1 MTTTTS
7 AQTVEKSMRHE
18 NNALYCA
25 AVVPKN
31 NTGSFPI
38 YWLLITGLP
47 SQEDKSKLLEFE
59 KKLKESLHEILVD
72 HILEDTLVEQIS
84 TVDKW
89 RQIFRKEGF
98 QSMAVKQFM
107 PGVTDN
113 PAHIV
118 EEAIGIHSIAE
129 NIKVASGR
137 IYLNKG
143 HVETFAGS
151 EYKLFHPV
159 VERLEVFDLNKEIVS
174 DKFLQF
180 PEVTLTQP
188 DPPQPININISDE
201 ELNTLSKERLL
212 ALTVEEMKAIQKHFA
227 DPNVESERKK
237 IGLPTSPTDLE
248 LEVIA
253 QTWSEHCKHKIFNAD
268 IDFTDKSSAQPKKS
282 KIQSLYKSFI
292 QKATS
297 DLASKRKDLLSVFVD
312 NSGVVDWDDKHAI
325 CFKVETH
332 NSPSAL
338 EPYGG
343 SLTGILGVNRDV
355 IGTGLGA
362 KPIFNTDI
370 LCFAYPSDKLAQ
382 RPKLLPAK
390 TILDGVRK
398 GIQDGG
404 NKSGIPTVNGAIFF
418 DDRYRAKPLVF
429 CGTGGILPKKV
440 GDRLGYKKYAQ
451 PGDIVVMAGGRVGKD
466 GVHGATFSSESL
478 HEGSPVTAVQ
488 IGDPFTQ
495 KRLLDFVLE
504 ARDQNLITALTDN
517 GAGGLSS
524 SVGEMAELT
533 GGAKIDLESVPTK
546 YQGLAD
552 WEIIVS
558 ESQERMTI
566 ATNQFDKLKK
576 IADKHHVEVSAI
588 GVFNQS
594 GKFEVQRK
602 GKMIGALD
610 LKFLH
615 KGVPTLKLEAEYDP
629 PQSKPDAKLPQID
642 TAKTLLK
649 LLAHPNIA
657 NKETVVR
664 QYDHE
669 VQAMSVIKPL
679 MGQRQTAPCD
689 AAVITPVLSD
699 KRGLAVS
706 NGLAPRLSEMDAYV
720 MALSAVDEAV
730 RNLVCVGADPKTISL
745 LDNFCWPDPV
755 DSPKN
760 KLGKAY
766 LGMLVKTCQ
775 GLYDAVIAFEAPLIS
790 GKDSMKNDFDDGV
803 IRLSVPPTLLVSAIA
818 HVPNSEEA
826 VTMEFKGGGDSI
838 YLLRA
843 GTLGLSTSH
852 FEDVSDSNYKGTS
865 LPSLDLACAKDLYAK
880 LHKSMREKLIRS
892 AHDLS
897 EGGLAVALAE
907 CVIGS
912 EFGAAVSLDGLEE
925 TVAALFGEGPGHIV
939 FTGQKQD
946 ENKIEQIFGKS
957 NLIKIGEVTEK
968 PSLKILRD
976 KTELFDLDR
985 DALEQAW
992 NTQLP
997 FD

>member
-1 MTTTTS
+1 
-7 AQTVEKSMRHE
+7 MRHDKD
-18 NNALYCA
+18 ALYCA
-25 AVVPKN
+25 AVVPKK

-38 YWLLITGLP
+38 YWLLISGLP
-47 SQEDKSKLLEFE
+47 PQEDKSKLLAFE
-59 KKLKESLHEILVD
+59 KKLKESLNEILVD
-72 HILEDTLVEQIS
+72 AILEDTLIDAIGS
-84 TVDKW
+84 VDNW
-89 RQIFRKEGF
+89 RKLFLKEGF
-98 QSMAVKQFM
+98 KSMAVKQFM

-118 EEAIGIHSIAE
+118 EEAIQLHSIAE
-129 NIKVASGR
+129 KIKVASGR
-137 IYLNKG
+137 IYLNSDG
-143 HVETFAGS
+143 PISFGNS

-159 VERLEVFDLNKEIVS
+159 VERLAVFDLNTEIS
-174 DKFLQF
+174 TDSFPHF
-180 PEVTLTQP
+180 PEVSLTQP
-188 DPPQPININISDE
+188 DPPQPININISDD
-201 ELNTLSKERLL
+201 ELSALSKERLL

-227 DPNVESERKK
+227 DPKVESERKK
-237 IGLPTSPTDLE
+237 VGLPSSPTDLE

-253 QTWSEHCKHKIFNAD
+253 QTWSEHCKHKIFNAT
-268 IDFTDKSSAQPKKS
+268 IEFTDKSSPEPKKS
-282 KIQSLYKSFI
+282 KIESLYKSFI

-297 DLASKRKDLLSVFVD
+297 DLSHKRKDLLSVFVD
-312 NSGVVDWDDKHAI
+312 NSGVVDWDDTNAI

-370 LCFAYPSDKLAQ
+370 LCFAYPSDKLTQ
-382 RPKLLPAK
+382 RPKLLPAQ

-404 NKSGIPTVNGAIFF
+404 NKSGIPTVNGAVFF

-451 PGDIVVMAGGRVGKD
+451 PGDIIVMAGGRVGKD
-466 GVHGATFSSESL
+466 GVHGATFSSEAL

-552 WEIIVS
+552 WEIVVS

-566 ATNQFDKLKK
+566 ATNQFEKLKK

-588 GVFNQS
+588 GVFNES
-594 GKFEVQRK
+594 GKFEVARQ
-602 GKMIGALD
+602 GKLIGALE
-610 LKFLH
+610 LEFLH
-615 KGVPTLKLEAEYDP
+615 KGVPTLKLEAEYSP
-629 PQSKPDAKLPQID
+629 PQIKQDPKQPQVDYGQI
-642 TAKTLLK
+642 LLK

-657 NKETVVR
+657 NKETIVR

-679 MGQRQTAPCD
+679 MGRRQNAPCD
-689 AAVITPVLSD
+689 AAVLTPVLGD

-706 NGLAPRLSEMDAYV
+706 NGLAPRLSETDAYL

-775 GLYDAVIAFEAPLIS
+775 GLYDAVIAYESPLIS

-803 IRLSVPPTLLVSAIA
+803 VRLSVPPTLLVSAIA
-818 HVPNSEEA
+818 HVPNIEEA
-826 VTMEFKGGGDSI
+826 VTMDFKGKDDGI
-838 YLLRA
+838 YLLKA
-843 GTLGLSTSH
+843 GKVGLNTSH
-852 FEDVSDSNYKGTS
+852 FEDVSGHKGNS
-865 LPSLDLACAKDLYAK
+865 LPSLNLALAKDLYQK
-880 LHKSMREKLIRS
+880 LHKSMREKLVRS

-907 CVIGS
+907 SVIGS
-912 EFGAAVSLDGLEE
+912 EFGATVNLDSLEDAVP
-925 TVAALFGEGPGHIV
+925 ALFGEGPGHIV
-939 FTGQKQD
+939 ITVQKQN
-946 ENKIEQIFGKS
+946 ENKIEQLFGKD
-957 NLIKIGEVTEK
+957 NLIKIGEVTEE
-968 PSLKILRD
+968 PSLNISKN
-976 KTELFDLDR
+976 KTTLFNLDR
-985 DALEQAW
+985 KALEQAW